1 MFRGFLV
8 LLSFFTR
15 IPLGKRIE
23 YNEEEF
29 KKGLCIYSLVGL
41 VIGLILTLGYFLGNF
56 LEIIYIKGLIITAI
70 YIIITGGIHLDGTSD
85 TVDGLFSGR
94 TGDKIFEIMSDSRI
108 GAFGVISLVL
118 ILMSQV
124 ILFSHISL
132 AALILVPI
140 VGKASVVVACSNAK
154 YAKKSA
160 GMGTL
165 FIESIKAKELC
176 FNLIITF
183 VACSLMQGCAVNVI
197 SAFLTFI
204 CVLFIGKWIK
214 NKISGMTG
222 DTCGFVAEVSQ
233 IIFMLISIIVGKV
246 MVIL

>member
-8 LLSFFTR
+8 LISFFTR
-15 IPLGKRIE
+15 IPIGKKIE
-23 YNEEEF
+23 YNEKEF
-29 KKGLCIYSLVGL
+29 VKGLSLYSLVGL
-41 VIGLILTLGYFLGNF
+41 IIGLFLVVGYFIGDF
-56 LEIIYIKGLIITAI
+56 IEILYIKGLIITVI

-108 GAFGVISLVL
+108 GAFGVISLFL
-118 ILMSQV
+118 ILISQV
-124 ILFSHISL
+124 LLFSYTSL
-132 AALILVPI
+132 YTLILVPM
-140 VGKASVVVACSNAK
+140 VGKASVVVACSNMN

-165 FIESIKAKELC
+165 FVESIKAKEFC
-176 FNLIITF
+176 IN
-183 VACSLMQGCAVNVI
+183 VATVLLVSVIMPGYIVNIMSTV
-197 SAFLTFI
+197 ATFI

-214 NKISGMTG
+214 SKISGMTG

-233 IIFMLISIIVGKV
+233 VIFMFLSLIIGKV
-246 MVIL
+246 MI

>member
-1 MFRGFLV
+1 MLRGFLI

-15 IPLGKRIE
+15 IPIGKKIE

-29 KKGLCIYSLVGL
+29 VKGLSLYSLVGL
-41 VIGLILTLGYFLGNF
+41 IIGSFLAAGYFIGNF

-70 YIIITGGIHLDGTSD
+70 YIIITGGIHLDGASD

-108 GAFGVISLVL
+108 GAFGVISLNL

-124 ILFSHISL
+124 LFFSHINL
-132 AALILVPI
+132 YTLILVPM
-140 VGKASVVVACSNAK
+140 VGKASVVVACSNMN
-154 YAKKSA
+154 YAKKSV

-165 FIESIKAKELC
+165 FVESIKAKELC
-176 FNLIITF
+176 FNVATVLVLCALMPDYIVNIISIILTF
-183 VACSLMQGCAVNVI
+183 V
-197 SAFLTFI
+197 

-214 NKISGMTG
+214 GKISGMTG

-233 IIFMLISIIVGKV
+233 IIFMFLSLIVGSV
-246 MVIL
+246 MI